1 MTGLLARAE
10 FDRLIDAGT
19 VPAGAF
25 IMSTDAAVTALYADV
40 GFHWVLIDREHGVM
54 DNSDMRAHLMAAQAN
69 GAVAVVRVLENNP
82 TLIQQSLDAGA
93 QGIMVPKVETGAMAE
108 RAVLAS
114 QYRKG
119 GRGMCPVVPA
129 TNFTGEGWSAH
140 SRTTNENVLLIPL
153 IETMRGVENVAE
165 ICAVDGVDYLFFG
178 LADLSQDLGIDME
191 RDIDQLIVLWEKVA
205 TTAHE
210 HGVRVG
216 APLGYGFDTL
226 ADFGSLD
233 SDLSTLRTAAQKSLA
248 GFRASSSG

>member
-19 VPAGAF
+19 VSAGAF

-40 GFHWVLIDREHGVM
+40 GFDWVLIDREH
-54 DNSDMRAHLMAAQAN
+54 
-69 GAVAVVRVLENNP
+69 NP

-93 QGIMVPKVETGAMAE
+93 QGIMVPKIETGAMAE

-216 APLGYGFDTL
+216 APLGYGFDAL

-233 SDLSTLRTAAQKSLA
+233 SDLSTLRTAAQKSIA